1 MQINKSIIDQRISKI
16 IIDNPFWF
24 TDDKIV
30 NDEGKKTS
38 RAFLMLGIAAYLD
51 ISLDE
56 AFTCLTDE
64 GNDAGIDAIYIGDT
78 TDTDFNVVLFQSKYY
93 TGKKMQNDANFEE
106 NAIVKMLFALNLIF
120 DTNAT
125 ITFND
130 KLKRKIAEIQSLSYN
145 DYLIPQVK
153 CVMLSNGIKWTNI
166 AQQKI
171 DNYKIQN
178 KYTDFDFFNHDDI
191 LHYIQIGKNI
201 KADLK
206 LIGKA
211 FTENLPNFKRVLVGK
226 INVAEIANLFEKHHD
241 NLLERN
247 IRKYLGLSN
256 NIINVGI
263 KDTLLGDKKENFY
276 LYNNGITMI
285 CSKFRENGF
294 ATDWIVKVEDLQ
306 IINGG
311 QTCRTIQQTLKEH
324 PNTDFSAAHVMLRLY
339 EIDKEDE
346 QIITDVTIS
355 TNSQSPVDLRDLKS
369 NDIIQKKLETAIGDL
384 GYMYRRKRENIFQNS
399 DSIASSVAAEAVL
412 TIWRQYPNIAKYKRT
427 DLFGRYYDTIFKDI
441 NASQVIIA
449 VLVFR
454 YCDNQRR
461 REALI
466 AQYPHLPYSNY
477 LMAMLLGQLLLK
489 ANNLRLE
496 NLTHKNFQMV
506 KTYFEQH
513 KEHLFDKANQIII
526 DILQKEYGNAYTT
539 IELRKLAATFRKNEM
554 ITDSLKKI
562 IIV

>member
-247 IRKYLGLSN
+247 IRKYLGLSK

-346 QIITDVTIS
+346 QIITDITIS

>member
-153 CVMLSNGIKWTNI
+153 CVMLSNGIKWTSI

-247 IRKYLGLSN
+247 IRKYLGLSK

-346 QIITDVTIS
+346 QIITDITIS

-461 REALI
+461 REAFI

>member
-153 CVMLSNGIKWTNI
+153 CVMLSNGIKWTSI

-247 IRKYLGLSN
+247 IRKYLGLSK

-346 QIITDVTIS
+346 QIITDITIS

>member
-1 MQINKSIIDQRISKI
+1 
-16 IIDNPFWF
+16 
-24 TDDKIV
+24 
-30 NDEGKKTS
+30 
-38 RAFLMLGIAAYLD
+38 
-51 ISLDE
+51 
-56 AFTCLTDE
+56 
-64 GNDAGIDAIYIGDT
+64 
-78 TDTDFNVVLFQSKYY
+78 
-93 TGKKMQNDANFEE
+93 
-106 NAIVKMLFALNLIF
+106 
-120 DTNAT
+120 
-125 ITFND
+125 
-130 KLKRKIAEIQSLSYN
+130 
-145 DYLIPQVK
+145 
-153 CVMLSNGIKWTNI
+153 MLSNGIKWTNI

-247 IRKYLGLSN
+247 IRKYLGLSK

-346 QIITDVTIS
+346 QIITDITIS